1 MKKPCRRSRA
11 IFVKFEDSL
20 ASLVYNGDMF
30 EIISERKGEV
40 KSELYL
46 CIQRL
51 HASRIKNARLL
62 KGT

>member
-1 MKKPCRRSRA
+1 MKKPCRKSRA

-40 KSELYL
+40 KS
-46 CIQRL
+46 
-51 HASRIKNARLL
+51 
-62 KGT
+62 